1 MIEIY
6 SFEYAID
13 DQIFSGRISAKST
26 EHAESLVPFA
36 FNVYPLVGEYDLYDD
51 VLCLTPF
58 LDLPIL

>member
-13 DQIFSGRISAKST
+13 GEIFCGHISAKSR

-36 FNVYPLVGEYDLYDD
+36 FNVDPIVEDDDIMYD
-51 VLCLTPF
+51 PRF

>member
-6 SFEYAID
+6 SFDYAID
-13 DQIFSGRISAKST
+13 GQLFSGRISAKSR

-36 FNVYPLVGEYDLYDD
+36 FNVDPLVGECDLYDD
-51 VLCLTPF
+51 DFCMPF